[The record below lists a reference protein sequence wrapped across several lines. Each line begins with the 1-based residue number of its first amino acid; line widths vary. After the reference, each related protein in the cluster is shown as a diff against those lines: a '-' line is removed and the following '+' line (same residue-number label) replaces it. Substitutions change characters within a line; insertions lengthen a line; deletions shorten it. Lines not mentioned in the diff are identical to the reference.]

1 MITLNG
7 QLVKLPCKAVSLGLD
22 MQCHHCVITSTILS
36 VDAAEDK
43 VIIKSEG
50 IKIRLQI
57 KDLEDFYVN
66 TKENRKK
73 LQEQCDKEYNDW
85 IDALNKE
92 SEEIERKFGVKQS
105 RFKGLAKGEHY
116 MGDDRTR
123 FD

>member
-7 QLVKLPCKAVSLGLD
+7 QLAKLPCKAVSLGLD
-22 MQCHHCVITSTILS
+22 MQCHHCVTTSTILS

-43 VIIKSEG
+43 VIIKSDG

-85 IDALNKE
+85 VAAVNKE
-92 SEEIERKFGVKQS
+92 TDEIERMLGVKQN